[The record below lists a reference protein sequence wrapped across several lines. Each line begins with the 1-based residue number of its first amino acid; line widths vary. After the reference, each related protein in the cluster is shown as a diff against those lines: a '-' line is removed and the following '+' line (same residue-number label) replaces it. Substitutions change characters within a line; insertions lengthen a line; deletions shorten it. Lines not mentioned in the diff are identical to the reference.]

1 MSLRKAMLKLL
12 FEINEEIETV
22 KKFEVY
28 MRQDG
33 RTDTMTLTDAP
44 HNVKAINKS

>member
-1 MSLRKAMLKLL
+1 
-12 FEINEEIETV
+12 
-22 KKFEVY
+22 

-44 HNVKAINKS
+44 HNVKAINKSWFKDKKL